1 MGYEKQSIMND
12 AQLKDLVRSW
22 KDFPTKGILFKDM
35 NPLLNDPD
43 SLNYL
48 DDKLY
53 KTCTNVQMNKIAA
66 IESRGFIIGSL
77 LAKSLNKG
85 LILIRKEGKLP
96 GPTIK
101 QSYDIEYGTGIME
114 IQNDAILEGEKI
126 LIVDDLLATGGTAIA
141 AASLVEKLGGTVV
154 GFVFIICLN
163 YLEGMNKLRNHGYN
177 VSCIL
182 EYY

>member
-1 MGYEKQSIMND
+1 MND
-12 AQLKDLVRSW
+12 AQFKNLVRNW
-22 KDFPTKGILFKDM
+22 KDFPTKGISFKDI
-35 NPLLNDPD
+35 NPLLSTPD

-48 DDKLY
+48 NEKLY
-53 KTCTNVQMNKIAA
+53 KMCTHVQMNKIAA

-101 QSYDIEYGTGIME
+101 QSYDIEYGTRIME
-114 IQNDAILEGEKI
+114 IQNDAILDGEKI
-126 LIVDDLLATGGTAIA
+126 LIVDDLLATGGSAIA
-141 AASLVEKLGGTVV
+141 SASLVERLGGAVV

-177 VSCIL
+177 VNCIL

>member
-1 MGYEKQSIMND
+1 MND
-12 AQLKDLVRSW
+12 AQFKNLVRSW
-22 KDFPTKGILFKDM
+22 KDFPTKGISFKDI
-35 NPLLNDPD
+35 NPLLSTPD

-48 DDKLY
+48 DEKLY
-53 KTCTNVQMNKIAA
+53 KMCTNVQMNKIAA

-96 GPTIK
+96 GPIIK
-101 QSYDIEYGTGIME
+101 EPYDIEYGTRNME

-126 LIVDDLLATGGTAIA
+126 LIVDDLLATAGTAIA
-141 AASLVEKLGGTVV
+141 SASLVEKLGGAVV

-177 VSCIL
+177 ANCIL

>member
-1 MGYEKQSIMND
+1 MND
-12 AQLKDLVRSW
+12 AQFKDLVRSW
-22 KDFPTKGILFKDM
+22 KDFPTKGISFKDI
-35 NPLLNDPD
+35 NPLLSTPD

-48 DDKLY
+48 DEKLY
-53 KTCTNVQMNKIAA
+53 KMCTNVQVNKIAA

-96 GPTIK
+96 GPIIK
-101 QSYDIEYGTGIME
+101 EPYDIEYGTRIME
-114 IQNDAILEGEKI
+114 IQNDAILDGEKI
-126 LIVDDLLATGGTAIA
+126 LIVDDLLATGGSAIA
-141 AASLVEKLGGTVV
+141 AASLVEKLGGAVV

-177 VSCIL
+177 ANCIL